1 MSSKKRIAAVAI
13 TIAALSVGSV
23 VGASAHDNGAGRGV
37 AKTAE
42 QIAKHE
48 DRDVNRAAREAL
60 ITSTI
65 GLDAATIKTRLQAGE
80 SLGAIAGTKKA
91 ALITAL
97 VAAHTTKIDA
107 DVAAGKLT
115 AAQATTRKAGLIAHV
130 TERVDAAGGKGM
142 GRGHDGKGDKGMGH
156 KGSRH

>member
-1 MSSKKRIAAVAI
+1 MSSKKKIAAVAI

-23 VGASAHDNGAGRGV
+23 AGASAHDRGAGKGV
-37 AKTAE
+37 VKTAE
-42 QIAKHE
+42 QIANHA
-48 DRDVNRAAREAL
+48 DRDANRAAREAL
-60 ITSTI
+60 IATTI

-97 VAAHTTKIDA
+97 VAAHTTEINA
-107 DVAAGKLT
+107 AVTAGKLT
-115 AAQATTRKAGLIAHV
+115 AAQATAKKADLTAHV
-130 TERVDAAGGKGM
+130 TARVDAVGGKGM
-142 GRGHDGKGDKGMGH
+142 GG